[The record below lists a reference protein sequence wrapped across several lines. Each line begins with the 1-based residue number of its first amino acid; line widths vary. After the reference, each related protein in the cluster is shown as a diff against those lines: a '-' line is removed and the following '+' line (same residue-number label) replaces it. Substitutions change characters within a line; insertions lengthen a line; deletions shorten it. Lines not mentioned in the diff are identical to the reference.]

1 MNLTKSI
8 LVTLAIY
15 LVSASLAYASA
26 SAPMSIR
33 SSAEIENSCRAKS
46 KEIALET
53 YRGCV
58 TDTKTAQIEQVRRQ
72 YKVKLLALKAY
83 YENELKKM
91 NNQSAKAAPVAA
103 AAPAPAQ
110 PAVASAVQ
118 TQSEVQVQLKPAT
131 SVNVDDENV
140 APAADESA
148 PDMPEPIP
156 VQTK

>member
-1 MNLTKSI
+1 MSLIKSI

-26 SAPMSIR
+26 VAPMSIR

-91 NNQSAKAAPVAA
+91 NSQSAAKAAPA
-103 AAPAPAQ
+103 AAPA
-110 PAVASAVQ
+110 AVANAAPAP
-118 TQSEVQVQLKPAT
+118 SEVQVQLKPA
-131 SVNVDDENV
+131 VNADDESA

>member
-1 MNLTKSI
+1 MGLELFQGGFIALEDSMTSLKYV
-8 LVTLAIY
+8 LLAAVVY
-15 LVSASLAYASA
+15 LGSAKLAFA
-26 SAPMSIR
+26 APLQVR
-33 SSAEIENSCRAKS
+33 SSAEIENSCKAKS

-58 TDTKTAQIEQVRRQ
+58 TDAKTAQIEQIRRE

-91 NNQSAKAAPVAA
+91 SKPQAAAATTSAAASSVTPAA
-103 AAPAPAQ
+103 TAAPAPA
-110 PAVASAVQ
+110 AS
-118 TQSEVQVQLKPAT
+118 
-131 SVNVDDENV
+131 ENQENT
-140 APAADESA
+140 AADESA

>member
-1 MNLTKSI
+1 MSLTKSI
-8 LVTLAIY
+8 LMTLAIY

-26 SAPMSIR
+26 AEPMSIR
-33 SSAEIENSCRAKS
+33 SSAEIENSCRVKS

-53 YRGCV
+53 YRSCV

-91 NNQSAKAAPVAA
+91 NNQSAKSAPVVTAV
-103 AAPAPAQ
+103 AAPA
-110 PAVASAVQ
+110 AVANADESA
-118 TQSEVQVQLKPAT
+118 
-131 SVNVDDENV
+131 

>member
-1 MNLTKSI
+1 MSLTKSI
-8 LVTLAIY
+8 LMTLAIY

-26 SAPMSIR
+26 AAPMSIR
-33 SSAEIENSCRAKS
+33 SSAEIENSCRVKS

-53 YRGCV
+53 YRSCV

-91 NNQSAKAAPVAA
+91 NNQSAKAAPA
-103 AAPAPAQ
+103 
-110 PAVASAVQ
+110 AVANAAS

-131 SVNVDDENV
+131 SVNADESA
-140 APAADESA
+140 APATDESA